1 MLVGSFTN
9 APAAASC
16 LNPRPGIAACSA
28 HTATCHVL
36 RCRKRAQAT
45 SSPTAVGDRYV
56 SKSAAPPATDWT
68 GSVRTYARVWG
79 FPIAIIVIQSM
90 RKAKSSN
97 PLFLWGGVD
106 KMGADF
112 RVDPSSTLLEVLDP

>member
-36 RCRKRAQAT
+36 RCRKRMQAI
-45 SSPTAVGDRYV
+45 SPPTAVGDRYM
-56 SKSAAPPATDWT
+56 SKSAAPPATDWA

-79 FPIAIIVIQSM
+79 FPIAIMV
-90 RKAKSSN
+90 AG
-97 PLFLWGGVD
+97 LLVD
-106 KMGADF
+106 VPARTAMW
-112 RVDPSSTLLEVLDP
+112 TLALAWKGTACLLNAHRCGR